1 MMKNPKNLWLVWFLQ
16 IRGPFLLLAVVLV
29 FVGISVARYQGYS
42 NLFHGILLYLGVIQ
56 AHISVNLFNELSDYK
71 TGIDQM
77 TRSTPFSGGSG
88 MMQARLTRYPT
99 VERIAY
105 AGLFLAFLI
114 GLYFCF
120 KITWWIFPFMAAGGF
135 AIRFYTSHLARWMIG
150 EPVAGVM
157 LGSFVVMGVVLAL
170 TGKLTFSTVIISIPP
185 GLLTLQLLFLNEF
198 PDAHADESGG
208 RHHWVIH
215 FSKKTCRVIYI
226 SILIA
231 IYLILFLL
239 PLFTSAPRLCRIALI
254 TVPLACVAAVQ
265 VYTYHE
271 SPRKLVPA
279 LGLNVTI
286 VLVTDFLLGLG
297 FWLASN

>member
-1 MMKNPKNLWLVWFLQ
+1 MTKNPKNLWFVWFLQ

-29 FVGISVARYQGYS
+29 FIGISVARYEGYS
-42 NLFHGILLYLGVIQ
+42 NPFHGFLLYLGVML

-77 TRSTPFSGGSG
+77 TQPTPFSGGSG
-88 MMQARLTRYPT
+88 MMQVHLTRYLT

-105 AGLFLAFLI
+105 TGLFFAFLI

-120 KITWWIFPFMAAGGF
+120 KITWWIFPLMAAGGF
-135 AIRFYTSHLARWMIG
+135 TIRFYTSHLARWMIG
-150 EPVAGVM
+150 EPIAGVT

-198 PDAHADESGG
+198 PDADADESGG

-215 FSKKTCRVIYI
+215 FGKKTSGIIYI

-239 PLFTSAPRLCRIALI
+239 PLIASAPGLCRISLI
-254 TVPLACVAAVQ
+254 TLPFAGVAAVQ
-265 VYTYHE
+265 VYTYHQ
-271 SPRKLVPA
+271 SPKKLVPA
-279 LGLNVTI
+279 LGLNVII

-297 FWLASN
+297 FWLG